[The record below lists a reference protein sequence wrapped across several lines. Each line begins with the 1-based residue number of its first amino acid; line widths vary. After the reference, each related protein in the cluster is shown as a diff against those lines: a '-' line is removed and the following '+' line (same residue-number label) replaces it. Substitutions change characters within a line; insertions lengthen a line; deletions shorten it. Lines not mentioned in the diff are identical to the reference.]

1 MKRTLVSV
9 LSISLLLSIASCS
22 GSTDET
28 TAVSTT
34 EAVTVATTVAT
45 EPEGPT
51 VVPVDGAYELFDEET
66 MFEVVE
72 EATVYSD
79 CSLTEVVTTLPEGG
93 MVVCIATHGQYIV
106 TDSGYYI
113 FNTALKEFQA
123 Q

>member
-1 MKRTLVSV
+1 MKKTLVSV
-9 LSISLLLSIASCS
+9 LCVSVFMTFVACS
-22 GSTDET
+22 GGSEET
-28 TAVSTT
+28 TAVSSTETT
-34 EAVTVATTVAT
+34 TVATTVAT
-45 EPEGPT
+45 EPAGPT

-113 FNTALKEFQA
+113 FNTALKEYQS

>member
-9 LSISLLLSIASCS
+9 LSIALLMGIASCS
-22 GSTDET
+22 GNSQET
-28 TAVSTT
+28 TVASTT
-34 EAVTVATTVAT
+34 ESVTVATTVVT